1 MLQHTPKT
9 NSGKVI
15 RPTSFFLASFKTRTF
30 LSVLYICQSAGCA
43 PVQLLPVFSS
53 PTNVPIRLSNQTTGE
68 PFHLHESFMLPKT
81 PLTLAGTNPVDRLLP
96 LLLLGKQVHLLIGDL
111 SPLSP
116 STSLPP
122 SPSPWQPDLLCAS
135 SSVFCLYLA
144 AAVSFILYLI
154 SWVLF
159 PFFYFSIWP
168 QYEPD
173 SLHAHPHHTQW
184 TKRWDAHTLVFLFN
198 TNQNKN
204 QSKHPVLNHWDNV
217 QLVRWL
223 ICN

>member
-1 MLQHTPKT
+1 
-9 NSGKVI
+9 
-15 RPTSFFLASFKTRTF
+15 
-30 LSVLYICQSAGCA
+30 
-43 PVQLLPVFSS
+43 
-53 PTNVPIRLSNQTTGE
+53 
-68 PFHLHESFMLPKT
+68 MLPKT

-122 SPSPWQPDLLCAS
+122 SPSLWQPDLLCAS